1 MVIVLP
7 DKSADFYEFE
17 SSMDA
22 PRLVEFTDELEG
34 VQGTVSV
41 PRFGFDSGFQ
51 LKEVLSELGAEV
63 AFTPEADFS
72 GIAEGGEELYIY
84 DVYHDTFIE
93 VDEEGTEAAA
103 STGVVIGR
111 ESATVGQFEMSVD
124 RPFVFFIRDRRTKTV
139 LFLGRVVSP

>member
-1 MVIVLP
+1 
-7 DKSADFYEFE
+7 
-17 SSMDA
+17 MDA

-41 PRFGFDSGFQ
+41 PRFGFESGFR

-72 GIAEGGEELYIY
+72 GIAEGSEDLYIY

-103 STGVVIGR
+103 STGVVIGGV
-111 ESATVGQFEMSVD
+111 SATVGQFEMSVD